1 MNDTPTD
8 RTLRLGIDVGGTNTD
23 AVVLDADDEPL
34 AKTKTPT
41 TEDITTGILNALDD
55 VLEASGTTP
64 GEISYV
70 MLGTT
75 HATNAIA
82 ERRGLNEVGVLRIG
96 APATESIRPLLE
108 WPDDLAAA
116 IGDNW
121 VILDG
126 GHEFD
131 GRELNALDEAQ
142 VREHVRAFLET
153 GVDAFAVTSVFSPV
167 REDHEERVA
176 EIVREEARAAGLG
189 DADGDDGGDGD
200 GDGAGDEDP
209 LPISL
214 SNEIGSVGLLEREN
228 ATIMN
233 AALTSVAAEAATA
246 FVEAMDERGVEAALY
261 FGQNDGTL
269 MSVDYALEYPIFT
282 VASGPSNSVRGAAY
296 LSDVENG
303 IVVDVGGT
311 TTDVGAVT
319 DGFPRESSVAV
330 EIGEVKTNFRMPD
343 LISIAVG
350 GGSVVRPA
358 GADGGEGVEAAGEDA
373 GAAVAGDDATDDA
386 DAAEAADAAD
396 EPAVPAVAVGP
407 ESVGYRLTEEAR
419 CFGGETTTATDVE
432 VAAGAVDIGTV
443 VPGIDD
449 ATIAGARATIR
460 ERVERAVDRMKT
472 SAADVPV
479 VVVGGGSILV
489 PADLAGASEVYT
501 PDHYEVANAV
511 GVAIAQVS
519 GEVDRIY
526 SLDEQSRDEA
536 MADARRQAT
545 ENAVAAGAAPDT
557 VEVVD
562 VEEVPLSYLPG
573 NAVRIKLKTAGELE
587 R

>member
-189 DADGDDGGDGD
+189 DADGDAGGDGD
-200 GDGAGDEDP
+200 GEENEDP

-228 ATIMN
+228 ATTMN